1 MIKETVGNLFEAKA
15 EALVNAVNC
24 VGVMGKGIALQF
36 KRKFPAEYF
45 NDYKIAC
52 QNGEFAIG
60 KVHVFKLKNTLAH
73 ARVSAFSP
81 RFIVNFPTKNHW
93 REKSRIEDIES
104 GLQSLAEAVERYEI
118 KSVAIPALG
127 CGLGGLGWNDVKP
140 LIEKVFVNLLK
151 VEVFL
156 FVPG

>member
-1 MIKETVGNLFEAKA
+1 MEAKT

-36 KRKFPAEYF
+36 RRKFSEDYF
-45 NDYKIAC
+45 KDYKRAC
-52 QNGEFAIG
+52 QSGELAIG
-60 KVHVFKLKNTLAH
+60 KVHVYELKNAKFD

-81 RFIVNFPTKNHW
+81 RFIVNFPTKHHW

-104 GLQSLAEAVERYEI
+104 GLQSLVEVVERYEI
-118 KSVAIPALG
+118 KSVAMSALG
-127 CGLGGLGWNDVKP
+127 CGLGGLDWNDVKP
-140 LIEKVFVNLLK
+140 LIEKAFVNLPK

-156 FVPG
+156 FVPR